1 MTTNLACVDTEPVLF
16 DVARSILVRA
26 VEPRNSEWISLSE
39 AAGRVAAD
47 DVVAEEDLVPYA
59 RSAMDGFAVRSI
71 DTLTASADSPLGLP
85 LVGKVFTGDRQTALA
100 AGTVLG
106 ISTGSAIPIN
116 ADAVVPCE
124 QVTARD
130 GLIFLRRPVPAGDCI
145 FPAAED
151 VRRGEVLL
159 KRGSVVAP
167 GLLGLLAF
175 AGRAE
180 MAVYRRPRVRLL
192 CSGSELVDVGENPEC
207 GQVRNSNAYV
217 FAALLS
223 ECGADARYCGTV
235 TDNTEPLRSAL
246 QDARREA
253 DLLVTTGGASVGERD
268 LIKNTLEELGTEFEF
283 RSVGMRP
290 GKPFAFGWWQGL
302 PVCVLPGNPAA
313 AFVCW
318 QQFVRPLVLGM
329 AGQEEIELAAVN
341 ATLVGRAK
349 SKAGSRYFLFG
360 RLKIS
365 SSGFLVEPL
374 ANQCSALVR
383 NPAIANAL
391 IALPEGPVAYESGD
405 QVTVQVL
412 DWKSVVQEPSPWRR

>member
-1 MTTNLACVDTEPVLF
+1 MTTNFACVDAEPVLF
-16 DVARSILVRA
+16 DVARSILIHA
-26 VEPRNSEWISLSE
+26 VEPQTSERISLSDV
-39 AAGRVAAD
+39 AGRVAAE

-59 RSAMDGFAVRSI
+59 RSAMDGFALRSI
-71 DTLTASADSPLGLP
+71 DTLAASPDLPLGLP
-85 LVGKVFTGDRQTALA
+85 LVGKVFTGDRQSTLA

-106 ISTGSAIPIN
+106 ISTGTAIPIN
-116 ADAVVPCE
+116 ADAVVPYE
-124 QVTARD
+124 HVTSRE
-130 GLIFLRRPVPAGDCI
+130 GVIFLRRPVPVGDCI

-151 VRRGEVLL
+151 VRRGEVLV
-159 KRGSVVAP
+159 KRGSIVGP
-167 GLLGLLAF
+167 GSLGLLAF

-180 MAVYRRPRVRLL
+180 VAVYRRPRVRFL
-192 CSGSELVDVGENPEC
+192 CSGSELVDVGEKPEC

-217 FAALLS
+217 FSALLS

-235 TDNTEPLRSAL
+235 TDNRKSLRSAL
-246 QDARREA
+246 QIARHDA

-268 LIKNTLEELGTEFEF
+268 LIKNILEELGTEFEF
-283 RSVGMRP
+283 RRVGMRP

-318 QQFVRPLVLGM
+318 RQFVRPLLLRM
-329 AGQEEIELAAVN
+329 AGHKEIEPATVN
-341 ATLVGRAK
+341 ATLLGPAK

-365 SSGFLVEPL
+365 RFGFLVEPL

-383 NPAIANAL
+383 NPATANAL
-391 IALPEGPVAYESGD
+391 IALPEGPAAYESGD
-405 QVTVQVL
+405 PVTVQVL
-412 DWKSVVQEPSPWRR
+412 DWRSVVQENSTLV